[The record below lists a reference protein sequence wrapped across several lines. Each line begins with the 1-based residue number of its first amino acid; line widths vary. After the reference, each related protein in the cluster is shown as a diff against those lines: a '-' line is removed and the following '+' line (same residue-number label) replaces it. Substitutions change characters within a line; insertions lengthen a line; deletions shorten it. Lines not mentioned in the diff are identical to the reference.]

1 MSTYSLIQYELAG
14 DQGTEITVLVT
25 EDTAHNCAVATY
37 TRIVKCESQSFRI
50 SIGYDEET
58 VISAMYDGGS
68 KEGDILTLCAV
79 LDESTGH
86 RFLSFPQHCDDTDLT
101 VVYSETF
108 AVTHV
113 LRK

>member
-1 MSTYSLIQYELAG
+1 MSTYNLIQYELAG

-25 EDTAHNCAVATY
+25 EDTAHNCAVAVY
-37 TRIVKCESQSFRI
+37 ARLVRCESQSFRI
-50 SIGYDEET
+50 SFGYDEET
-58 VISAMYDGGS
+58 IISAMYDGDS
-68 KEGDILTLCAV
+68 KEGDLYTLCAV
-79 LDESTGH
+79 LDEDTGA
-86 RFLSFPQHCDDTDLT
+86 RSLSFPQYCDGSDLT